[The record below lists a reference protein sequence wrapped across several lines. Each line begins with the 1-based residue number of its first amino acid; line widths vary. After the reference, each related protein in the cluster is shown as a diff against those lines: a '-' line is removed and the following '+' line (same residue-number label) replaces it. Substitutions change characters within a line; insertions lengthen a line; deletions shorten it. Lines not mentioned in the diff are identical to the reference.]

1 MSPIDLHANHCWLCW
16 LSVGAHGVRPNM
28 TTPAPVLT
36 EQKRGA
42 LLFVMGFTNILLL
55 AFAQAP
61 RMQGQ
66 KGEKDEHDRIK
77 KKLS

>member
-1 MSPIDLHANHCWLCW
+1 
-16 LSVGAHGVRPNM
+16 M
-28 TTPAPVLT
+28 TTPALVLT

-55 AFAQAP
+55 ASAHAP

-66 KGEKDEHDRIK
+66 KGKKDEHDRIK
-77 KKLS
+77 EKLS